1 MPTAA
6 DRKCV
11 AKAACRR
18 PYFKTSHSLE
28 RCDKIREKREE
39 RRENKAKRKDKK
51 NDDKREEKGKAG
63 KIKK

>member
-39 RRENKAKRKDKK
+39 RIRPSEKIRKMTIKEKKRG
-51 NDDKREEKGKAG
+51 RQEK
-63 KIKK
+63 

>member
-1 MPTAA
+1 MTTAA

-39 RRENKAKRKDKK
+39 RRE
-51 NDDKREEKGKAG
+51 KRE
-63 KIKK
+63 